1 MSILDA
7 MRQASAELEQQEK
20 DLKYKTDI
28 AAWAKD
34 KLGFHLWSKQIQIAN
49 ALLKYRR
56 VAVKSGHGVG
66 KSFVSSILI
75 AWWVDTHK
83 DVDSVAVTSAP
94 TQPQLEII
102 WGYLRDHH
110 RLAGKDT
117 VAPGETPPGLL
128 GRITLDNDWKSDID
142 SQRAYGRKPANTN
155 IHAFQG
161 VHRRQGVLAVLDEG
175 CGIPQSIFTAVHAI
189 TTGRYDAAL
198 VVGNPDDINTPF
210 GNIWKTD
217 DPTWHKITI
226 NSYDSPNISGEEFPE
241 DASGGLVSQ
250 EWIDDMERTWG
261 RDSPI
266 FKSKVLGEFT
276 MEGTNALFS
285 EGTLTTGR
293 MTDIL
298 ENEESRP
305 NLGVDVARM
314 GSDATV
320 VYANWGGRLR
330 LIDKWVKTD
339 AAETTARII
348 DWAFKLNAKEV
359 RIDGVGLG
367 GPIVDFVAKG
377 SEDRFTT
384 IGIVGN
390 AASPDLDKWLN
401 ARAYYYD
408 TMREHMRKGR
418 IDLDG
423 DDTTLAKELSELEYH
438 FKNARN
444 SLQIASKEEI
454 RLKTGKSPDYADA
467 ALYAC
472 LDPGIDVTDPAN
484 HARPGDT
491 IDVAAEDF
499 LHERDRTI
507 SPF

>member
-7 MRQASAELEQQEK
+7 MRQASAELEQQEL

-28 AAWAKD
+28 KLWAKD
-34 KLGFHLWSKQIQIAN
+34 KLGFHLWSKQEEIAK

-66 KSFVSSILI
+66 KSFVASVII
-75 AWWVDTHK
+75 AWWVDTHR

-94 TQPQLEII
+94 TQPQLDII

-110 RLAGKDT
+110 RLAGAST

-217 DPTWHKITI
+217 DQTWHKITI
-226 NSYDSPNISGEEFPE
+226 NSYDSPNITGEEFPE
-241 DASGGLVSQ
+241 DARGGLVSQ
-250 EWIDDMERTWG
+250 EWIDDMERQWG
-261 RDSPI
+261 KDSPI

-293 MTDIL
+293 MTDIV
-298 ENEESRP
+298 EAQDARP
-305 NLGVDVARM
+305 ILGVDVARM
-314 GSDATV
+314 GADASV
-320 VYANWGGRLR
+320 LYANWNGRLR
-330 LIDKWVKTD
+330 LIDKWSKTD
-339 AAETTARII
+339 AAETTAKILY
-348 DWAFKLNAKEV
+348 WAFELNAREV

-408 TMREHMRKGR
+408 TMRENMRNGK
-418 IDLDG
+418 IDLD
-423 DDTTLAKELSELEYH
+423 DADTNLAKELGELEYH

-454 RLKTGKSPDYADA
+454 RLKTGKSPDFADA

-484 HARPGDT
+484 QARPGDT
-491 IDVAAEDF
+491 IEMAAADF
-499 LHERDRTI
+499 LAEMESQI